1 MSSNISLAERDR
13 QAVWHPFTPQ
23 IESHNPIA
31 FVRGSG
37 ACLYDEAENTYID
50 AIASWWVNLHGHTH
64 PHIVSAIM
72 KQVQTLEHA
81 IFSGFT
87 HEPAIRL
94 AEMLLSK
101 LAFTNKVFYSDDG
114 STAVEVA
121 LKMAFQY
128 WHNLGEPRY
137 KLIAFENAY
146 HGDTFGGMSVGA
158 RNVFSRAFEQ
168 VLFDV
173 ITIPAPTRGNEAT
186 SLHKLT
192 EILSREKI
200 AALIVEPLVQGAA
213 GMVMYEPQ
221 ALDALF
227 DLARKHE
234 VILIA
239 DEVMTGFG
247 RTGTWFASD
256 QLEIKPD
263 IVCLSKGI
271 TGGFLPLGATLCNT
285 RVYEAYLTSD
295 RYKTFFH
302 GHSYTAN
309 PTACAAAVA
318 SFELLEQVETQQA
331 IKRITA
337 YQQKQTELLSK
348 HPCVA
353 DARCCGT
360 IAAFELR
367 SRQETNYL
375 HPLADEMLAFFTA
388 EKIILR
394 PLGNIV
400 YVLPPYCISDTQL
413 DQVYDAIKRFLE
425 LHQA

>member
-1 MSSNISLAERDR
+1 MSQKISLVQRDR
-13 QAVWHPFTPQ
+13 ASVWHPFTPQ
-23 IESHNPIA
+23 IQANEPIA
-31 FVRGSG
+31 FVSGSG
-37 ACLYDEAENTYID
+37 ACLFDETGNAYID

-64 PHIVSAIM
+64 PYIISAVT
-72 KQVQTLEHA
+72 KQLQTLEHA

-87 HEPAIRL
+87 HEPAVRL
-94 AEMLLSK
+94 AELLMQK
-101 LAFTNKVFYSDDG
+101 LNFANKVFYSDDG

-128 WHNLGEPRY
+128 WHNQDKPRY
-137 KLIAFENAY
+137 KVIAFENAY

-158 RNVFSRAFEQ
+158 RNVFSRAYDQ
-168 VLFDV
+168 LLFDV
-173 ITIPAPTRGNEAT
+173 ITIPVPVAGKENECINR
-186 SLHKLT
+186 LN
-192 EILSREKI
+192 EILATEKI
-200 AALIVEPLVQGAA
+200 AALIAEPLVQGAA
-213 GMVMYEPQ
+213 GMVMYAPQ

-256 QLEIKPD
+256 QLAVKPD

-271 TGGFLPLGATLCNT
+271 TGGFLPLGATLCNA
-285 RVYEAYLTSD
+285 RIYEAYLTSD

-309 PTACAAAVA
+309 PTACAAAIA
-318 SFELLEQVETQQA
+318 SFELLELNETQEA
-331 IKRITA
+331 IKRIA
-337 YQQKQTELLSK
+337 AFQEAQKERLK
-348 HPCVA
+348 NHPLIA
-353 DARCCGT
+353 HARCCGT
-360 IAAFELR
+360 IAAFEMR
-367 SRQETNYL
+367 SLQKSEYL
-375 HPLADEMLAFFTA
+375 NPLADDMLAFFTA

-400 YVLPPYCISDTQL
+400 YVLPPYCISNEQL
-413 DQVYDAIKRFLE
+413 EQVYAALDRFL
-425 LHQA
+425 LLRTG